1 MALAALYSQFLAA
14 PDASKL
20 ADNASLN
27 YITTTTA
34 LTGALNIVQHL
45 ATTARQVK
53 KKKES
58 PLSLVHGES
67 AIALEMDTTLEFVTS
82 GASYLPAL
90 DDNFLADR
98 TVSLPI
104 LHLVTFD
111 QHTKIVNIRQSWD
124 QGALLKQL
132 DIIGKTGRNW
142 PIRDSQDQI
151 RMIEN
156 CVKSLAGDA
165 AAPDSQQSMPD
176 RSRAKSTDAMRDP
189 HASLSLFEARDAQ
202 EELASVISP
211 RGGVKPRQRDF
222 AEILGDEP
230 DEYIPGSPSAG
241 RGRSDSPNK
250 AIAPRGGAKP
260 RQRDFA
266 EILGDEPVSAQD
278 AERKHS
284 TSPGQ
289 SVAPKAGG
297 SKKFQPSRLFDT
309 EEGQIPSSP
318 PDDIK
323 SPDRFYRP
331 HPTKYSHFEFGDGAD
346 PHDAPVP
353 VNPTPRKTKHSSQWK
368 FDDFV
373 TPAKVQ
379 PGKAYRQQ
387 EVHWQT
393 GEEDEPISYE
403 PAQGKL
409 RPDAEVHFEFADDGP
424 SPAPAD
430 RHPVRPRGATHN
442 SGLGLYENNLYDETG
457 AAPDPTEASKPLG
470 AITNLKDRGRYF
482 DSQWAMTD
490 IPSPEKPE
498 GMASISDDRKKAVK
512 MMESNWSANGDSG
525 DSPVQ
530 KENKRAAPKY
540 NEASNDRGIA
550 IGGDGM
556 GGNKGSSRN
565 WIFGDDEDAEPPKS
579 IPGRKPPAA
588 KSGGFNWD
596 F

>member
-34 LTGALNIVQHL
+34 FTGAVNIVQHL

-58 PLSLVHGES
+58 LLSLVHGES

-98 TVSLPI
+98 TVSMPI
-104 LHLVTFD
+104 LHLVTFNE
-111 QHTKIVNIRQSWD
+111 HGKILNVRQSWD

-132 DIIGKTGRNW
+132 DVIGKTGRNW

-151 RMIEN
+151 RMIKD
-156 CVKSLAGDA
+156 CVKTVAGDTA
-165 AAPDSQQSMPD
+165 VSNPQQSMPG
-176 RSRAKSTDAMRDP
+176 RSGANPTKAMRDP
-189 HASLSLFEARDAQ
+189 HASLSLFEARDVQ

-222 AEILGDEP
+222 AEILGDEGDDYMP
-230 DEYIPGSPSAG
+230 ASPSAG
-241 RGRSDSPNK
+241 RGVPSSPNK

-260 RQRDFA
+260 RQRDFT
-266 EILGDEPVSAQD
+266 EILGDEPVNAQD
-278 AERKHS
+278 VERDHS

-289 SVAPKAGG
+289 PVAPKAGG

-309 EEGQIPSSP
+309 EDGQVPGSP

-331 HPTKYSHFEFGDGAD
+331 HPTKYSHFEFGDGSD
-346 PHDAPVP
+346 SGDAPGP
-353 VNPTPRKTKHSSQWK
+353 ADPTPRKTKHSSQWQ

-393 GEEDEPISYE
+393 GEDDEPISYE
-403 PAQGKL
+403 PVHSKL

-430 RHPVRPRGATHN
+430 RRPVRPRGATHN

-457 AAPDPTEASKPLG
+457 AAPGPTEASKPLG

-482 DSQWAMTD
+482 DAQWAMTD
-490 IPSPEKPE
+490 NTSPEKSE
-498 GMASISDDRKKAVK
+498 GRATISDDRRKAVK
-512 MMESNWSANGDSG
+512 MMESNWSANGDT
-525 DSPVQ
+525 PLQ
-530 KENKRAAPKY
+530 KENKRAAPKQSKG
-540 NEASNDRGIA
+540 NDDRGIA